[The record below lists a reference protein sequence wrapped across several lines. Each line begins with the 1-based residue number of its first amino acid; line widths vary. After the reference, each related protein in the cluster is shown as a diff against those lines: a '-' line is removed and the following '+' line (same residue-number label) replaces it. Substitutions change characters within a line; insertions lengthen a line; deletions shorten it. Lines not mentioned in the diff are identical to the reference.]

1 MTTIATSSDDAG
13 QYNKRDG
20 RASSLIILP
29 EPDDVDEPTTDANAN
44 PLSNCP
50 EAGSAHVPQ
59 NDVKESPL
67 SNRPEAVVD
76 GATG

>member
-1 MTTIATSSDDAG
+1 M
-13 QYNKRDG
+13 
-20 RASSLIILP
+20 
-29 EPDDVDEPTTDANAN
+29 
-44 PLSNCP
+44 LSV
-50 EAGSAHVPQ
+50 GSAHDPQ

>member
-1 MTTIATSSDDAG
+1 MEGKTFEVHK
-13 QYNKRDG
+13 KRDG

-29 EPDDVDEPTTDANAN
+29 EPDDVVEPTTDANAY

>member
-1 MTTIATSSDDAG
+1 MEGKTFEVH
-13 QYNKRDG
+13 NKTDG
-20 RASSLIILP
+20 RACSLIILP
-29 EPDDVDEPTTDANAN
+29 EPDDVDEPTTDANAY